1 MRFQIQMVSNL
12 GSCWQGQVAGKLYF
26 NLICSFGFQR
36 YWNKTSNSR
45 KLMFFSPCVVSQCTS
60 FLYLIALLTLP
71 ESQNSLDVQLSSS
84 LKDVFRGCNTH
95 KVPSGEAVQG
105 FFNGFLCLH
114 LTLHLLPCSLVR
126 VTTLQLVLSHSPC
139 GFHVGL
145 LRHASPL
152 QPGQPSA
159 SGFTCSHCLDDGLVR
174 SKTQP
179 NRGLNPYQTNLCP
192 PSSHLFI

>member
-1 MRFQIQMVSNL
+1 MHLFLLLDCTFDPAWKLEFTWCLAQFQPKRES
-12 GSCWQGQVAGKLYF
+12 SA
-26 NLICSFGFQR
+26 
-36 YWNKTSNSR
+36 NK
-45 KLMFFSPCVVSQCTS
+45 MC
-60 FLYLIALLTLP
+60 
-71 ESQNSLDVQLSSS
+71 LDVHSQGA
-84 LKDVFRGCNTH
+84 FRWSCGRI
-95 KVPSGEAVQG
+95 
-105 FFNGFLCLH
+105 FNGFLCLH

-126 VTTLQLVLSHSPC
+126 VTTLQLVLAHSPC

-159 SGFTCSHCLDDGLVR
+159 SGFTCRHCLDDGLVR
-174 SKTQP
+174 CTVWSKTHP